1 MKKLL
6 LVALFT
12 SAVAFG
18 AATKPAE
25 MATKDMPGM
34 NHSTEHKMMGKEGC
48 SMMEDCASTVMGKDS
63 CPMMQEGKNGMMDH
77 KNMMSKH
84 LSEADQGTL
93 TKNREEIK
101 KITASEKPD
110 WNKVGKLNEEN
121 AKIMAKMRTKMMKE
135 NHEMKMPVTPAK

>member
-6 LVALFT
+6 LIALFT

-34 NHSTEHKMMGKEGC
+34 NHSVDHKMMGKEGC
-48 SMMEDCASTVMGKDS
+48 SMMDDCTGMGKDS
-63 CPMMQEGKNGMMDH
+63 CTMMKDGKMMDH

-84 LSEADQGTL
+84 LSEADQGIL
-93 TKNREEIK
+93 TKNREEIR

-110 WNKVGKLNEEN
+110 WNKVEKLNQEN
-121 AKIMAKMRTKMMKE
+121 ASIMAKMKTKMMKE
-135 NHEMKMPVTPAK
+135 NHEMKMPATPAK